1 MESRFQGYQLSLVVF
16 AAMMV
21 LWTTTATAA
30 EKVVVLQPDSDTAT
44 EAEVNE
50 LATALRGDWEKRDAY
65 SVLPTPEASVLD
77 LAFDAECVDT
87 DAECFTIIG
96 KSLGAD
102 LVVYATLEGGEANV
116 QVIDVNKGAERAAF
130 VAAGGAAGVAA
141 AMAGSFGAL
150 PAPPA
155 PKPEPKPEPKPK
167 PKPVVKKEKP
177 ATKVDLEILSNP
189 ADAFVYLNNKRI
201 GKPR

>member
-77 LAFDAECVDT
+77 LVFDAECGYGRGVLHHHR
-87 DAECFTIIG
+87 EEPRG
-96 KSLGAD
+96 RP
-102 LVVYATLEGGEANV
+102 GGL
-116 QVIDVNKGAERAAF
+116 R
-130 VAAGGAAGVAA
+130 
-141 AMAGSFGAL
+141 
-150 PAPPA
+150 
-155 PKPEPKPEPKPK
+155 
-167 PKPVVKKEKP
+167 
-177 ATKVDLEILSNP
+177 
-189 ADAFVYLNNKRI
+189 Y
-201 GKPR
+201 PRGWRSQRSGHRCEQGR